1 MSTLPVEQTLDC
13 RGLSCPLPIL
23 KTKKTVNNMADGEVL
38 MLLTTD
44 PGSPGDVAAWAKKT
58 GNKLLTS
65 QAEAGVY
72 TFYIKKTLLR
82 GMV

>member
-1 MSTLPVEQTLDC
+1 MSRESFEQTLDC
-13 RGLSCPLPIL
+13 RGMSCPLPIL
-23 KTKKTVNNMADGEVL
+23 KTKKTVNSMADGDVL
-38 MLLTTD
+38 RLLTTD

-58 GNKLLTS
+58 GNKLLIS
-65 QAEAGVY
+65 QAESGVY